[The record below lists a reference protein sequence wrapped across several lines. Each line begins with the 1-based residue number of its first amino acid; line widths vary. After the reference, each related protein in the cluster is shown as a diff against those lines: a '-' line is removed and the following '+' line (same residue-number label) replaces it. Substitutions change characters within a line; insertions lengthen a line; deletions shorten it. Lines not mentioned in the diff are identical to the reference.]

1 MKKILLSMFLSLVVF
16 AGDNSLEQAE
26 LMIKDK
32 TKQEIIKEYV
42 DIANKED
49 ISGFKIDSATKI
61 KSIAAGKEDQLI
73 FTYDLD
79 LKSLNDLLKRENIKL
94 NKEILKKDLID
105 KRISEVCG
113 KVYFRAMINKGISI
127 TTIYLDQGKEFFG
140 ASIDQKICLKGDKK

>member
-1 MKKILLSMFLSLVVF
+1 MKKILLSIFLSLAVF
-16 AGDNSLEQAE
+16 AGDNSFEQAE
-26 LMIKDK
+26 LMVKDK

-61 KSIAAGKEDQLI
+61 KSIKEGREDQLI

-79 LKSLNDLLKRENIKL
+79 LKVLNELLKRENIKL
-94 NKEILKKDLID
+94 NKDNLKKDLID
-105 KRISEVCG
+105 KRIGEICG
-113 KVYFRAMINKGISI
+113 KPYFRAMINKGIYI

-140 ASIDQKICLKGDKK
+140 ASVDQKICIKGEKK